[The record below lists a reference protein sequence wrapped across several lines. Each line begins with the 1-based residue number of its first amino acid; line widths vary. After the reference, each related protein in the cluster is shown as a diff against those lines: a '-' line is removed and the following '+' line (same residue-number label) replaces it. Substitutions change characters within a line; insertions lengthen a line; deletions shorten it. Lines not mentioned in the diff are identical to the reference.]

1 MLAGKQEASRRL
13 TLVHSEVTSWVQ
25 AQAQKQ
31 KMSAKAQKKFAKRQ
45 AYGSSL
51 PVNGLSSTL
60 AFTPIQ
66 VSLTFAHPLV
76 TCVLKWSCPMEY
88 KSDAKR
94 LSVQGIELQ
103 NPTAHLQQQDA
114 DMRSGTESYF
124 SEYSGFRSIK
134 QKPPPPT
141 FG

>member
-1 MLAGKQEASRRL
+1 M
-13 TLVHSEVTSWVQ
+13 Q

-66 VSLTFAHPLV
+66 VSSCLCAHPCSSYLN
-76 TCVLKWSCPMEY
+76 M
-88 KSDAKR
+88 
-94 LSVQGIELQ
+94 
-103 NPTAHLQQQDA
+103 TA
-114 DMRSGTESYF
+114 RVETE
-124 SEYSGFRSIK
+124 
-134 QKPPPPT
+134 T
-141 FG
+141 

>member
-1 MLAGKQEASRRL
+1 
-13 TLVHSEVTSWVQ
+13 
-25 AQAQKQ
+25 
-31 KMSAKAQKKFAKRQ
+31 MSAKAQKKFAKRQ

-66 VSLTFAHPLV
+66 VRLTNWMASVLHLILRLHNQHNVADTRTGAPLLV
-76 TCVLKWSCPMEY
+76 H
-88 KSDAKR
+88 
-94 LSVQGIELQ
+94 VQGIELQ

-124 SEYSGFRSIK
+124 SEYTGFKSVK
-134 QKPPPPT
+134 KPPPT

>member
-1 MLAGKQEASRRL
+1 MLLLLEQSQYTDDAMPM
-13 TLVHSEVTSWVQ
+13 Q

-66 VSLTFAHPLV
+66 VRSHNRLTLPCCSPRSAWL
-76 TCVLKWSCPMEY
+76 TLISC
-88 KSDAKR
+88 
-94 LSVQGIELQ
+94 ELMQ
-103 NPTAHLQQQDA
+103 LAQW
-114 DMRSGTESYF
+114 
-124 SEYSGFRSIK
+124 
-134 QKPPPPT
+134 
-141 FG
+141 

>member
-1 MLAGKQEASRRL
+1 MRL
-13 TLVHSEVTSWVQ
+13 Q

-66 VSLTFAHPLV
+66 VSLT
-76 TCVLKWSCPMEY
+76 VLDGLLPASRLEDVQAY
-88 KSDAKR
+88 KSADIGAGAP
-94 LSVQGIELQ
+94 LSVYVQGIELQ
-103 NPTAHLQQQDA
+103 NPTAHLQQQDV

-124 SEYSGFRSIK
+124 SEYTGFKSVK
-134 QKPPPPT
+134 KPPPT

>member
-1 MLAGKQEASRRL
+1 MQQVHAQATLDAALTEAVPVL
-13 TLVHSEVTSWVQ
+13 MQ

-66 VSLTFAHPLV
+66 V
-76 TCVLKWSCPMEY
+76 C
-88 KSDAKR
+88 
-94 LSVQGIELQ
+94 
-103 NPTAHLQQQDA
+103 
-114 DMRSGTESYF
+114 
-124 SEYSGFRSIK
+124 
-134 QKPPPPT
+134 
-141 FG
+141 